1 MGRRNRD
8 PSLCSLQIVLEKI
21 LRAIVIRM
29 DSLQNLPLLNEDSLK
44 AGILSIKKCLKREE
58 KKTSLG
64 SHFKVLNEERFV

>member
-1 MGRRNRD
+1 MKMGRRNRD

-58 KKTSLG
+58 KKLAW
-64 SHFKVLNEERFV
+64 VLILKY